1 MEVRGVEIC
10 ILLLLLLLLLL
21 PAGMRVLSGPKMGF
35 SPRRD
40 RCVNVCRKNVENR
53 FQKFCAIVVQNLP
66 SSHMRR
72 LR

>member
-10 ILLLLLLLLLL
+10 ILLLLLLL
-21 PAGMRVLSGPKMGF
+21 PAGMRVLLSGPKMGF